1 MVYLILSSNVA
12 DTTWDYT
19 TSAYWTTVEVNFSI
33 ICACVMTLKPLIVKF
48 FPGLVE
54 VRLSSS
60 DRDQSWELS
69 MSRNPP
75 TIGTKSV
82 RTPRRNEAT
91 LASGLSSIDEDT
103 SVIGE
108 AHQDRGR
115 NSHREGR
122 REV

>member
-1 MVYLILSSNVA
+1 MVNLILSADAV
-12 DTTWDYT
+12 DTTWHYT

-33 ICACVMTLKPLIVKF
+33 ICACVMTLKPLIVKL
-48 FPGLVE
+48 FPGFVE

-69 MSRNPP
+69 TSHNPP

-82 RTPRRNEAT
+82 RTPGRTQDT
-91 LASGLSSIDEDT
+91 LASGLWSIDEET

-108 AHQDRGR
+108 AHQARGR
-115 NSHREGR
+115 NSHPGAR